1 MMKLEKLQQDKEMII
16 LDYQY
21 LKDHF
26 QSTAVDLSKQNK
38 LDTDPR
44 AIQQFHFYGMW
55 ESNSEVQKYV
65 QF

>member
-1 MMKLEKLQQDKEMII
+1 MII

-44 AIQQFHFYGMW
+44 AIQQFDFYGMW